1 MVDDHDGSGFP
12 ALHGQAENG
21 VVPRVAVDDLE
32 NFARAYRDA
41 DGVLECAIQ
50 NGRNLSGAACAAR
63 FILTARGTHLGGDG
77 NIFSHCILPT
87 GSKSGSPATVPAD
100 VGSSARELYTNK
112 LLTDVSS

>member
-1 MVDDHDGSGFP
+1 MVYNHHRSCFP
-12 ALHGQAENG
+12 ASHGEAENG
-21 VVPRVAVDDLE
+21 VVSRVAVNDFED
-32 NFARAYRDA
+32 FARAYRDA

-50 NGRNLSGAACAAR
+50 DGRNLSGAACAAR

-77 NIFSHCILPT
+77 NIFSHFILPT